1 MDLVIR
7 LLINLIV
14 AIIIIRFIYHRY
26 SETSKHMFTY
36 FMISTVVFLL
46 CYSLK
51 QNELDIGLAI
61 GLFAVFGII
70 RYRTFTIQIKETT
83 YLFVVIGISIINALS
98 NDKVESLDL
107 ILSNAFVI
115 VMLLVIENTYKK
127 KTKLIS
133 QEITYPYSELF
144 HHNKREELKQ
154 TIEKE
159 LNCHIEKIEIQ
170 KIDMIANSVKLIYY
184 FKA

>member
-1 MDLVIR
+1 MDLALR

-26 SETSKHMFTY
+26 SETSRYMFTY

-70 RYRTFTIQIKETT
+70 RYRTFTIQIKEMT
-83 YLFVVIGISIINALS
+83 YLFVVIGTAIINALS
-98 NDKVESLDL
+98 NDKIDSYNTL
-107 ILSNAFVI
+107 LSNAFI
-115 VMLLVIENTYKK
+115 IIMLLVIENTYKK
-127 KTKLIS
+127 KTKLLY
-133 QEITYPYSELF
+133 QEIVYPYSDLFQHHKRQELT
-144 HHNKREELKQ
+144 Q
-154 TIEKE
+154 TLENEFNCQIEKVE
-159 LNCHIEKIEIQ
+159 VQ
-170 KIDMIANSVKLIYY
+170 KIDLITNTVKLTYHYKI
-184 FKA
+184 

>member
-1 MDLVIR
+1 MALAIR

-26 SETSKHMFTY
+26 SETSKYMFTY

-70 RYRTFTIQIKETT
+70 RYRTHTIQIKEMT
-83 YLFVVIGISIINALS
+83 YLFVVIGVAIINALS
-98 NDKVESLDL
+98 NDKVSSLEM

-115 VMLLVIENTYKK
+115 LMLFVIENTYKK
-127 KTKLIS
+127 KTKLLP
-133 QEITYPYSELF
+133 QEITLAYSDLF
-144 HHNKREELKQ
+144 QHDKKQLLKE
-154 TIEKE
+154 TLEKE
-159 LNCHIEKIEIQ
+159 FNCHIEKIEIQ
-170 KIDMIANSVKLIYY
+170 KIDLISKTVKLTYY
-184 FKA
+184 FKV

>member
-1 MDLVIR
+1 MDLAIR

-26 SETSKHMFTY
+26 SETSKYMFTY

-70 RYRTFTIQIKETT
+70 RYRTHTIQIKEFDLPCDTF
-83 YLFVVIGISIINALS
+83 YVFNIDQHINH
-98 NDKVESLDL
+98 DWHKG
-107 ILSNAFVI
+107 
-115 VMLLVIENTYKK
+115 
-127 KTKLIS
+127 
-133 QEITYPYSELF
+133 
-144 HHNKREELKQ
+144 
-154 TIEKE
+154 
-159 LNCHIEKIEIQ
+159 
-170 KIDMIANSVKLIYY
+170 
-184 FKA
+184 